1 MANPNPAAAEMN
13 RRQQFVE
20 TYRLTKRT
28 DPRIGLILLATFV
41 VAAAVGFAIFWVL
54 PGSGVIAWIMSVIG
68 GLLLGLL
75 ATMILFGRRAQR
87 SAYSQMEGQPGAAAA
102 ALRMLRRGWV
112 TEPAIAFNRQQDV
125 VHRLVG
131 PPGIVLIGE
140 GNPGRVRQLLTA
152 ERRKHERVVVDA
164 PIHEVVCGPGEGE
177 VPLAKLVR
185 HVQKLGRQVKGP
197 EITDILNRLKAI
209 DARRG
214 TIPLPKGPVPTSMKG
229 MRGNL
234 RGR

>member
-1 MANPNPAAAEMN
+1 MASSNPAADMN

-20 TYRLTKRT
+20 TYRLTKKT

-41 VAAAVGFAIFWVL
+41 VGAAAGFAIFWYL
-54 PGSGVIAWIMSVIG
+54 PGSGVIAWIMAVIG

-75 ATMILFGRRAQR
+75 VTMILFGRRAQR

-125 VHRLVG
+125 VHRVVG
-131 PPGIVLIGE
+131 PPGIVLVGE

-164 PIHEVVCGPGEGE
+164 PIHEVVCGRGDGD
-177 VPLAKLVR
+177 VPLPKLVR

-214 TIPLPKGPVPTSMKG
+214 TVPLPKGPVPTSMKG

>member
-1 MANPNPAAAEMN
+1 MANPNPAADMS

-20 TYRLTKRT
+20 TYRLTKKT
-28 DPRIGLILLATFV
+28 DPRIGLVLLGTFLV
-41 VAAAVGFAIFWVL
+41 SGALGFAIFWLL
-54 PGSGVIAWIMSVIG
+54 PGSGVIAWIMSIVG
-68 GLLLGLL
+68 ALLLGLL
-75 ATMILFGRRAQR
+75 ATMILFGRRAQN

-140 GNPGRVRQLLTA
+140 GNPTRVRQLLTA

-164 PIHEVVCGPGEGE
+164 PIHDIVCGRGEGE
-177 VPLAKLVR
+177 VPLPKLVR

>member
-1 MANPNPAAAEMN
+1 MANPNPAADMN

-28 DPRIGLILLATFV
+28 DPRIGLVLLATFV
-41 VAAAVGFAIFWVL
+41 VCAAAGFSIFWFLL
-54 PGSGVIAWIMSVIG
+54 PGDGVISGIISIVAA
-68 GLLLGLL
+68 LLLGLL
-75 ATMILFGRRAQR
+75 GTMILFGRRAQR

-125 VHRLVG
+125 VHRVVG
-131 PPGIVLIGE
+131 PPGIVLVGE
-140 GNPGRVRQLLTA
+140 GNPGRVRQLLNA

-164 PIHEVVCGPGEGE
+164 PIHEVVCGQGEGD
-177 VPLAKLVR
+177 VPLPKLVR